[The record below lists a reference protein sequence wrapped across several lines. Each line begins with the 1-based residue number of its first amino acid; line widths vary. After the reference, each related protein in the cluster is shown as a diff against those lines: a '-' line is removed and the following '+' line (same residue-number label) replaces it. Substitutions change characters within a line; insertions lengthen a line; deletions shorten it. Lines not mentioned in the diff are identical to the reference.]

1 VGHALL
7 SPRSAAGNG
16 NDCRSSDEET
26 TFFREKVMSFE
37 AVWGFDPEEALR
49 AQNALRQGSV
59 PRCDAWVEEVYIRP
73 YDEVRIPQ
81 SENSQV
87 YELRRLFR
95 L

>member
-1 VGHALL
+1 MPCFRPAVLQATGTTADLL
-7 SPRSAAGNG
+7 TKR
-16 NDCRSSDEET
+16 RH
-26 TFFREKVMSFE
+26 FFREKVMSFE